1 MLRGVGGGTG
11 REGGAIAG
19 DCWWG
24 FLGRL
29 EGIVTGGDW
38 LLVVR
43 IGLVGGASQNSGF
56 FAQGGCWR
64 GPEGG
69 R

>member
-1 MLRGVGGGTG
+1 M
-11 REGGAIAG
+11 AG

-38 LLVVR
+38 LLLVVR
-43 IGLVGGASQNSGF
+43 IGLVGGADRKSGF

-64 GPEGG
+64 GHGG
-69 R
+69 GK